1 MENKF
6 KKKSINTVIYLL
18 LSAMLVSVVA
28 VSVFTVASRRN
39 IKTPVD
45 TNKTT
50 ADSKS
55 DTHEDTSK
63 TDSETAQTASHGTAD
78 TGSVQS
84 ESSPSDTG
92 TVPETKPASAKA
104 DEDVEVSK
112 GMRYFVIPVAGT
124 VSKDFEIDIPVYS
137 LTMNDYR
144 AHTGV
149 DIAAPVGCEVISAS
163 SGTVCK
169 VWSDPLM
176 GKCVTLDH
184 GDGIYTTY
192 MNMAEEL
199 SPDISVGARVSMGQ
213 TLGAVGE
220 TSLIEIAEEPHLHL
234 EMKVNGAYVDPLE
247 YMGVA
252 SPQEAIY
259 GE

>member
-6 KKKSINTVIYLL
+6 KKNSINTVIYLL
-18 LSAMLVSVVA
+18 LAAMLVSVVA

-39 IKTPVD
+39 TKVPVD
-45 TNKTT
+45 THGNVTNS
-50 ADSKS
+50 AA
-55 DTHEDTSK
+55 DTSK
-63 TDSETAQTASHGTAD
+63 DSKAPDSEASQT
-78 TGSVQS
+78 
-84 ESSPSDTG
+84 SSPSSETSDSAAQQKDTSE
-92 TVPETKPASAKA
+92 TQPTPDTKPTSNTAV
-104 DEDVEVSK
+104 EDVEVSK

-149 DIAAPVGCEVISAS
+149 DICAPVGCEVISAS

-169 VWSDPLM
+169 VWNDPLM

-199 SPDISVGARVSMGQ
+199 APEISVGTRVSMGQ
-213 TLGAVGE
+213 TIGAVGE

-234 EMKVNGAYVDPLE
+234 EMKVNGDFVDPLE

-252 SPQEAIY
+252 SPQESIY
-259 GE
+259 SE